1 MFDRLP
7 PLQTLR
13 AFEAAARLLSMTRAA
28 EELHLTH
35 GAISRHIRT
44 LEDDL
49 GTQLFLRLTRRIVLT
64 EAGAEFHALVARLL
78 GELTGEAQRLR
89 GDETGN
95 RLTVSTSVSFASKWL
110 ASRLARLRAACQ
122 PFDVHMDVTDV
133 NVDLRLGHVDAAIRY
148 GFGRYPHAMAERVLE
163 ETVTPVCSPDYLA
176 ACGGL
181 EQPAQLLRTNLLH
194 EVGMMANWEQW
205 FALAGLGKK
214 RPPRGPSYSHGSMV
228 VEAAI
233 RGEGV
238 ALARSTLVADDIAAG
253 RLVAPFP
260 ELRLKAERG
269 YDLVC
274 RIGER
279 DHPKVVALRN
289 WLAAEIDAFKAGA
302 E

>member
-7 PLQTLR
+7 PVQTLR
-13 AFEAAARLLSMTRAA
+13 AFEATARLLSMTRAA

-35 GAISRHIRT
+35 GAVSRHIRT

-49 GTQLFLRLTRRIVLT
+49 GCTLFQRLTRRIVLT
-64 EAGAEFHALVARLL
+64 QAGAEFHAVVARLL
-78 GELTGEAQRLR
+78 GELAGEAQRLR
-89 GDETGN
+89 GDDTGN

-110 ASRLARLRAACQ
+110 APRLGSLRASCQ

-133 NVDLRLGHVDAAIRY
+133 NVDLRAGHVDVAIRY
-148 GFGRYPHAMAERVLE
+148 GFGRYPNTMSERILE
-163 ETVTPVCSPDYLA
+163 EAVTPVCSPDYLA
-176 ACGGL
+176 GCGGL

-194 EVGMMANWEQW
+194 EVGMMADWAQW
-205 FALAGLGKK
+205 FALAGSGKK
-214 RPPRGPSYSHGSMV
+214 RPPRGPSYSHGSMA

-269 YDLVC
+269 YDLVY
-274 RIGER
+274 RVGER
-279 DHPKVVALRN
+279 NHAKVVALRN
-289 WLAAEIDAFKAGA
+289 WLGAEIAAFRSGGD
-302 E
+302 